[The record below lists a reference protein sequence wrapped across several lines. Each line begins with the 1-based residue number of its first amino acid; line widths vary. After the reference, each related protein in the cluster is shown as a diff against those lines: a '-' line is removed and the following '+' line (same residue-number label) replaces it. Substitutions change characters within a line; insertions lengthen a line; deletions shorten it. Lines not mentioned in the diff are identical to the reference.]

1 MGQRLNV
8 EIVSNGK
15 LLANAYYHWD
25 AYTGISLQRT
35 DDILNKFNE
44 IRESVKDDLNLAIKL
59 LESTGA
65 GINDVERNYILAD
78 PELSKYLPINDC
90 VDRNEG
96 ILAITKEGMQNTRYW
111 EEGRVT
117 IDIAKRTIL
126 FRIYWELTKEE
137 YLDDYYDMEHYEQL
151 PTIDYDFEKEIPFD
165 KFEELKNLYTSTIDT
180 YGFKRPDGSVIIWIE
195 RYLKQRC
202 EQIGN

>member
-25 AYTGISLQRT
+25 AYTGTSLQRT
-35 DDILNKFNE
+35 GAILDKLNE
-44 IRESVKDDLNLAIKL
+44 IKEPVKDDLDLAIKL

-96 ILAITKEGMQNTRYW
+96 ILSITKQGMQNTRYW
-111 EEGRVT
+111 EEGRVV
-117 IDIAKRTIL
+117 IDIGKRTIL
-126 FRIYWELTKEE
+126 FRIYWVLTKEE
-137 YLDDYYDMEHYEQL
+137 YLDDYYDLEHYEQL
-151 PTIDYDFEKEIPFD
+151 PTIDYDIRKEIPFD
-165 KFEELKNLYTSTIDT
+165 EFEELKNLYTSTIDT
-180 YGFKRPDGSVIIWIE
+180 YGFKRPDGSIIVWIE
-195 RYLKQRC
+195 
-202 EQIGN
+202 

>member
-35 DDILNKFNE
+35 DDILNKLNE
-44 IRESVKDDLNLAIKL
+44 IKESVKDDLDLAIRL

-65 GINDVERNYILAD
+65 GINDVERRYILAD
-78 PELSKYLPINDC
+78 PELSKYLPINEC
-90 VDRNEG
+90 ISRNDG
-96 ILAITKEGMQNTRYW
+96 ILAITQKSIQINRSW

-117 IDIAKRTIL
+117 IDIGKRTVV
-126 FRIYWELTKEE
+126 FRVYLELTKEE
-137 YLDDYYDMEHYEQL
+137 YLDDSFPGPEYYEQL
-151 PTIDYDFEKEIPFD
+151 PTIDYDLEKEIPFD
-165 KFEELKNLYTSTIDT
+165 KFEELKNLYTSTVDT
-180 YGFKRPDGSVIIWIE
+180 YGFKRPDGSVIDWIE
-195 RYLKQRC
+195 
-202 EQIGN
+202 

>member
-35 DDILNKFNE
+35 DDILNKLNE
-44 IRESVKDDLNLAIKL
+44 IKEPIKDDLDLAIKL

-65 GINDVERNYILAD
+65 GINDVERHYILAD
-78 PELSKYLPINDC
+78 SELSKYLPINDC
-90 VDRNEG
+90 IDRNEG
-96 ILAITKEGMQNTRYW
+96 IISITKESMLNTRNW

-117 IDIAKRTIL
+117 IDIRKRTIL
-126 FRIYWELTKEE
+126 FRVYWEITKEE
-137 YLDDYYDMEHYEQL
+137 YLDDFYDLEHYEQL
-151 PTIDYDFEKEIPFD
+151 PTIDYDLEKEIPFD

-180 YGFKRPDGSVIIWIE
+180 YGFKRPDGSVINWIE
-195 RYLKQRC
+195 
-202 EQIGN
+202 

>member
-25 AYTGISLQRT
+25 AYTGRSLQRT
-35 DDILNKFNE
+35 DDILNKLNE
-44 IRESVKDDLNLAIKL
+44 IQESVKDDLDLAIKL
-59 LESTGA
+59 LESIGA

-90 VDRNEG
+90 VNRNEG
-96 ILAITKEGMQNTRYW
+96 ILSITKEGMQNTRYW
-111 EEGRVT
+111 EEGRVI
-117 IDIAKRTIL
+117 IDIGKRTIL

-137 YLDDYYDMEHYEQL
+137 YLDDYNDMEHYEQL
-151 PTIDYDFEKEIPFD
+151 PTIDYDFEKEISFD
-165 KFEELKNLYTSTIDT
+165 KFEELKNLYTSTIDS
-180 YGFKRPDGSVIIWIE
+180 YGFKRSDGSVIKWIE
-195 RYLKQRC
+195 
-202 EQIGN
+202 